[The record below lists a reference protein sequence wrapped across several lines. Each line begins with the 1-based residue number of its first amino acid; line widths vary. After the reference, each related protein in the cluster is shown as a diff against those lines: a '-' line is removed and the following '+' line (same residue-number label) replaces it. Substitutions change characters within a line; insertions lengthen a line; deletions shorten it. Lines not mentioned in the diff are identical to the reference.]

1 MVRPGGKET
10 ERAASGNRRQV
21 EGDLVALQEC
31 DEARHE
37 IGFELKLM
45 GTA

>member
-1 MVRPGGKET
+1 MHPGHEEA